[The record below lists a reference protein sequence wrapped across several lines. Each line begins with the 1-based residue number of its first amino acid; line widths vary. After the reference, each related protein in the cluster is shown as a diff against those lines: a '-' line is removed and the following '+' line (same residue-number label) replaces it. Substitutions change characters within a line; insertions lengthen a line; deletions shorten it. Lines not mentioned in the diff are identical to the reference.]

1 MCAVICMGLGKY
13 VNECIQSLKVDVDV
27 PHEFVKEN
35 FIFYVNKAR
44 FVLAM
49 FNYRDVVIKLR
60 RSPSGNAHVTI
71 TIDRC
76 IDPKD
81 YHVVMWLLGDDHKR
95 LQHSIRRYLAT
106 RHILD
111 FHYKQ
116 RLKKNKA
123 KNN

>member
-1 MCAVICMGLGKY
+1 MSLGKY
-13 VNECIQSLKVDVDV
+13 VGECIQSLKVDVDL

-35 FIFYVNKAR
+35 FIYYVNKAR

-49 FNYRDVVIKLR
+49 FNYKDVVIKLKK
-60 RSPSGNAHVTI
+60 SPSGYAHITI

-106 RHILD
+106 KHILD

-116 RLKKNKA
+116 RLKRNEVKK
-123 KNN
+123 